1 MDLLDLIFNKLFGT
15 NKEIYAHGKD
25 NIQKCHKRFAILT
38 KEDSS
43 KISLKVFLYFFPA
56 ASNSEINSEINSEE
70 LWFMKYNDKSKYDE
84 YDFAIQLLLVY
95 LDFLSNK
102 DIKSFD
108 SKVIKIA
115 KQFGE
120 YKFIDTFLE
129 VILLN
134 NIDTLISIIAYLT
147 KDVAYFKD
155 FLKIL
160 VNPEEIQS
168 LKFIHN
174 MSGILANKEGLLNL
188 ENKMKAMEKN
198 MKILEEKIK
207 ILEENRQK
215 SEADRLSSNTLI
227 HNLQNQIK
235 SLQNDKERM
244 KGEIQALKDDNSEL
258 KKRLDKL
265 ELKDTL

>member
-56 ASNSEINSEINSEE
+56 ASNSEINSEE

-84 YDFAIQLLLVY
+84 YDFAIQLLLVFIN
-95 LDFLSNK
+95 FLSDK
-102 DIKSFD
+102 DTKSFD

-120 YKFIDTFLE
+120 YKFVDTYLE

-134 NIDTLISIIAYLT
+134 NIDVLIAIIAYLT
-147 KDVAYFKD
+147 KDATYFKD
-155 FLKIL
+155 FLKIV
-160 VNPEEIQS
+160 VNPEEIQT
-168 LKFIHN
+168 LKFIDN
-174 MSGILANKEGLLNL
+174 ISGILANKNGLFNL
-188 ENKMKAMEKN
+188 ENKMKTMEEN

-207 ILEENRQK
+207 ILEENGKK
-215 SEADRLSSNTLI
+215 SEAEMQSSNTLI
-227 HNLQNQIK
+227 QNLQNQIK
-235 SLQNDKERM
+235 SLQTDKENM
-244 KGEIQALKDDNSEL
+244 KGEIQTLKTENLEL
-258 KKRLDKL
+258 KKRLDQL
-265 ELKDTL
+265 ELKKSL

>member
-1 MDLLDLIFNKLFGT
+1 MDLLDLIFNKLFKTT
-15 NKEIYAHGKD
+15 NEIYIHGKD
-25 NIQKCHKRFAILT
+25 NIQKCHKKFALLT

-43 KISLKVFLYFFPA
+43 KISLKVFLYFFPTT
-56 ASNSEINSEINSEE
+56 SNSEIISED
-70 LWFMKYNDKSKYDE
+70 LWFTKYNDKSKYDE

-95 LDFLSNK
+95 IDFLSNK

-120 YKFIDTFLE
+120 YKFVDSYLE

-134 NIDTLISIIAYLT
+134 NIDALIAIIAYLT

-227 HNLQNQIK
+227 QNLQNQIK
-235 SLQNDKERM
+235 SLQNDKESM
-244 KGEIQALKDDNSEL
+244 KGEIQALKTDNLEL

-265 ELKDTL
+265 ELKETL